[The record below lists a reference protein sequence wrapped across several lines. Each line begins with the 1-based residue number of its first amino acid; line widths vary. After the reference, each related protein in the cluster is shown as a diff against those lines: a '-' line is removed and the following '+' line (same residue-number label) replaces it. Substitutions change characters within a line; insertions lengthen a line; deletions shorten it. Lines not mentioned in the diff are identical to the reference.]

1 METGHHAGAE
11 GRIGRWMAEK
21 KKGKEEGVRRRNA
34 TEQKRKTSEQIQ
46 SEKDGSGDQTQRRW
60 RIS

>member
-1 METGHHAGAE
+1 MLELRE
-11 GRIGRWMAEK
+11 DRKIDGR
-21 KKGKEEGVRRRNA
+21 KEEGLRRRKA